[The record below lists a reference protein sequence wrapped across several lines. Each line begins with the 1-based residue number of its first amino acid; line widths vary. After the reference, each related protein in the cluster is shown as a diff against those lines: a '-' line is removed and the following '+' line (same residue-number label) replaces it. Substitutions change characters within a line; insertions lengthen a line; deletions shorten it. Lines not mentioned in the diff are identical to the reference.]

1 MEEQKAVLNDAMI
14 GRADE
19 LDNEAYQY
27 FMTLLGVDDKEAEEV
42 FPWDVCILRQL
53 LDTAVELLTE
63 SGLPVCNPAVIMEGE
78 ETRLC
83 NPSDCGY
90 RVCRCVDKIPYKE
103 SIVENYQKN

>member
-19 LDNEAYQY
+19 LDNAAYQY
-27 FMTLLGVDDKEAEEV
+27 FMTLLGLDDKEAEEL

-53 LDTAVELLTE
+53 LDTAVELLAE
-63 SGLPVCNPAVIMEGE
+63 SGLPVCNPAVITEKG

-83 NPSDCGY
+83 SLSDCGC
-90 RVCRCVDKIPYKE
+90 RGCRCG
-103 SIVENYQKN
+103 